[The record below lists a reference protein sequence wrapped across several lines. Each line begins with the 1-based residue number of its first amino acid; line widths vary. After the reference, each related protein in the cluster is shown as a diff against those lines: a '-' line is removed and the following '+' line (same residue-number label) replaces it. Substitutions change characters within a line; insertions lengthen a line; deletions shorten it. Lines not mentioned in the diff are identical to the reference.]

1 MQKKIRRKRQIL
13 RNRTVILRSARELF
27 HKKGFY
33 GTTMEDIAQF
43 SGFDRRTIYNHFKN
57 KEDVFAA
64 LISGI
69 LTDIDLIF
77 NDIAEEKGSSLDRLR
92 ELVLRLLDLYI
103 ENSQLLNIF
112 MSEYETNE
120 IKKKRHLSAYT
131 LKNISSYKKIESRL
145 VAMIKAAQDD
155 DHAGRP
161 ADLRAES
168 VLEQLRDGHHPRV
181 AKRLDAEARQP
192 DHQHRHRHRNA
203 RHLCPFTDAGSTCRS
218 GGGCNRRQWT
228 AGAGCGLLS

>member
-13 RNRTVILRSARELF
+13 RNRTIILRSARELF

-33 GTTMEDIAQF
+33 GATMEDIAEH

-69 LTDIDLIF
+69 LTDIETIF
-77 NDIAEEKGSSLDRLR
+77 DNISTNIGSPLDKLKD
-92 ELVLRLLDLYI
+92 LVLKLLDLYI
-103 ENSQLLNIF
+103 DNSQLLNIF

-131 LKNISSYKKIESRL
+131 LKNISSYKKIEARL
-145 VAMIKAAQDD
+145 VTMIKEAQDEELVVKV
-155 DHAGRP
+155 HPYILAGMLNELILRSVIVLHNQKGTIRKK
-161 ADLRAES
+161 DLI
-168 VLEQLRDGHHPRV
+168 RDIF
-181 AKRLDAEARQP
+181 E
-192 DHQHRHRHRNA
+192 
-203 RHLCPFTDAGSTCRS
+203 
-218 GGGCNRRQWT
+218 
-228 AGAGCGLLS
+228 LLGKNIVKVSALTSKKS

>member
-77 NDIAEEKGSSLDRLR
+77 NDIAEEKGSSLDKLR

-103 ENSQLLNIF
+103 ENSQLFNIF

-145 VAMIKAAQDD
+145 VTMIKAAQDD
-155 DHAGRP
+155 DLVVHVHPYILAGMLNELILRSVIVLHNQKG
-161 ADLRAES
+161 AIRKKDLI
-168 VLEQLRDGHHPRV
+168 RDIFELL
-181 AKRLDAEARQP
+181 AKNVVKTTAAASARQ
-192 DHQHRHRHRNA
+192 
-203 RHLCPFTDAGSTCRS
+203 
-218 GGGCNRRQWT
+218 
-228 AGAGCGLLS
+228 

>member
-33 GTTMEDIAQF
+33 GTTMEDIAKI

-69 LTDIDLIF
+69 LDDIDAVF
-77 NDIAEEKGSSLDRLR
+77 NDISAQKGSSLDKLR
-92 ELVLRLLDLYI
+92 ELVLSLFDLYI
-103 ENSQLLNIF
+103 DNSQLLNIF

-120 IKKKRHLSAYT
+120 IKKRRYLSAYT
-131 LKNISSYKKIESRL
+131 LKNISSYKKIEARL
-145 VAMIKAAQDD
+145 VAMIKDAQEEKLVVNV
-155 DHAGRP
+155 HPYILAGMLNELI
-161 ADLRAES
+161 LRS
-168 VLEQLRDGHHPRV
+168 VIVLHNQKGAIRKKDIIHDIFELLGKNVVKAP
-181 AKRLDAEARQP
+181 LI
-192 DHQHRHRHRNA
+192 
-203 RHLCPFTDAGSTCRS
+203 TS
-218 GGGCNRRQWT
+218 GKI
-228 AGAGCGLLS
+228 

>member
-13 RNRTVILRSARELF
+13 RNRTVILRSARDLF

-33 GTTMEDIAQF
+33 GTTMEDIAQY

-69 LTDIDLIF
+69 LADIDAVF
-77 NDIAEEKGSSLDRLR
+77 NDLGNEKGSSLDKLR
-92 ELVLRLLDLYI
+92 ELVLRLLDLYLD
-103 ENSQLLNIF
+103 NSQLLNIF

-120 IKKKRHLSAYT
+120 IKKRRHLSVYT
-131 LKNISSYKKIESRL
+131 LKNISAYKKIESRL

-155 DHAGRP
+155 
-161 ADLRAES
+161 
-168 VLEQLRDGHHPRV
+168 
-181 AKRLDAEARQP
+181 
-192 DHQHRHRHRNA
+192 
-203 RHLCPFTDAGSTCRS
+203 
-218 GGGCNRRQWT
+218 
-228 AGAGCGLLS
+228 GLLVNVHPYILAGMLNELILRSVIVLHNQKGAVRKKDIIHDIFELIGKNVVTVPPRA

>member
-13 RNRTVILRSARELF
+13 RNRTVILRSARDLF

-33 GTTMEDIAQF
+33 GTTMEDIAQY

-69 LTDIDLIF
+69 LSDIDAVF
-77 NDIAEEKGSSLDRLR
+77 NDIADEKGSSLDKLR

-120 IKKKRHLSAYT
+120 IKKRRHLSAYT
-131 LKNISSYKKIESRL
+131 LKNISAYKKIEARL
-145 VAMIKAAQDD
+145 VTMIKMAQD
-155 DHAGRP
+155 
-161 ADLRAES
+161 E
-168 VLEQLRDGHHPRV
+168 
-181 AKRLDAEARQP
+181 
-192 DHQHRHRHRNA
+192 
-203 RHLCPFTDAGSTCRS
+203 
-218 GGGCNRRQWT
+218 
-228 AGAGCGLLS
+228 GLLVNVHPYILAGMLNELILRSVIVLHNQKGAIRKKDIIHDIFELMGKNVVKAPLIASSQA

>member
-1 MQKKIRRKRQIL
+1 MQKKIRRKRQIQ
-13 RNRTVILRSARELF
+13 RNRTIILRSARELF

-33 GTTMEDIAQF
+33 GTTMEDIADH

-69 LTDIDLIF
+69 LTDIEDIF
-77 NDIAEEKGSSLDRLR
+77 NEISLTRGTSLDRLK

-103 ENSQLLNIF
+103 DNSQLLNIF

-120 IKKKRHLSAYT
+120 IKKKRHVSAYT

-145 VAMIKAAQDD
+145 VDMIKEAQEENLVVNV
-155 DHAGRP
+155 HPYILAGMLNELI
-161 ADLRAES
+161 LRS
-168 VLEQLRDGHHPRV
+168 VIVLHSQKSAFKKKDILHDIFLLL
-181 AKRLDAEARQP
+181 AKARSPQ
-192 DHQHRHRHRNA
+192 
-203 RHLCPFTDAGSTCRS
+203 ST
-218 GGGCNRRQWT
+218 
-228 AGAGCGLLS
+228 